1 MHKFPPRGLNKVYLY
16 LYLYGISTVLRT
28 DNSPQNCRTVQ
39 RLLRKLRH
47 FSLSTNSQRLWH
59 KASDKYLALLDYR
72 TTPLESVGLSPAQL
86 LMGRRPRNKLPSA
99 QQLLMPRAYD
109 PRKVKHQL
117 DRCKAS
123 QKLYYDNSRA
133 SKHRLP
139 LTPGEEVRMQP
150 YPGNPKWSPAVVIQK
165 HTAARSYIVDCGRK
179 EFCRNSQH
187 LRRSTSVANQSR
199 HFPSDEPWAEPNQEM
214 FSPTA
219 DNVMVPIPEKPP
231 DSGQMLPY
239 TTKSG
244 RVVKPPQRLDL

>member
-1 MHKFPPRGLNKVYLY
+1 QTQRLRCRTVIETLKIQFSRH
-16 LYLYGISTVLRT
+16 GIPTVLRT
-28 DNSPQNCRTVQ
+28 VNGPQYAAEEFRDLCESYGISQRASSPHTPHFNGEAERAVQ
-39 RLLRKLRH
+39 TIK
-47 FSLSTNSQRLWH
+47 RLWH

-123 QKLYYDNSRA
+123 QKFYYDNSRA

-150 YPGNPKWSPAVVIQK
+150 YPGNPNWSPAVVIQK
-165 HTAARSYIVDCGRK
+165 HTAPRSYIVDCGGK
-179 EFCRNSQH
+179 EFRRNSQH
-187 LRRSTSVANQSR
+187 LRRSTSV
-199 HFPSDEPWAEPNQEM
+199 M
-214 FSPTA
+214 FLPTA
-219 DNVMVPIPEKPP
+219 DIVMVPLPEKPP

>member
-1 MHKFPPRGLNKVYLY
+1 MLKDQRSCTVIETLKVQFSRH
-16 LYLYGISTVLRT
+16 GIPTVLRT
-28 DNSPQNCRTVQ
+28 DNGPQYAAEEFRDFCESYGISHRTSSPHTPHSNGEAEKAVQ
-39 RLLRKLRH
+39 TIK
-47 FSLSTNSQRLWH
+47 RLWH
-59 KASDKYLALLDYR
+59 KASDQYLALLDYR

-123 QKLYYDNSRA
+123 QKFYYDNSRA

-150 YPGNPKWSPAVVIQK
+150 YPGNPNWSPEEAEVL
-165 HTAARSYIVDCGRK
+165 HCGLWRK
-179 EFCRNSQH
+179 R
-187 LRRSTSVANQSR
+187 
-199 HFPSDEPWAEPNQEM
+199 EM
-214 FSPTA
+214 FPPTA
-219 DNVMVPIPEKPP
+219 DNMMVPLLEKPP
-231 DSGQMLPY
+231 DSGQMLTY